1 MKTTFTD
8 SFFESI
14 KKITFY
20 QRWWYKILETF
31 RYDIWRF
38 FGNIWKFRKELYQY
52 QSWDWRYQIMLL
64 RRGLELE
71 VNYIEKKGQEVE
83 ISKNKKIEKMKR
95 VIEIIK
101 WHEDYLFLELAE
113 KKLGYEY
120 IFKGF
125 NFKEADDK
133 KIDTEITKGQKY
145 YELIDNLTDDE
156 KTKNSKLSDLA
167 TKIEKDTWNELM
179 KILKG
184 QDYSKFPKNEEW
196 DKHFDGS
203 GLQTWWD

>member
-14 KKITFY
+14 KRITIY
-20 QRWWYKILETF
+20 QSWWYKTFEFF

-52 QSWDWRYQIMLL
+52 QNYDWRYNIMLF

-71 VNYIEKKGQEVE
+71 VKCIQNGQEEDV
-83 ISKNKKIEKMKR
+83 SRDKKVNKMKR
-95 VIEIIK
+95 AIEIIK
-101 WHEDYLFLELAE
+101 YHENDCFLELAE
-113 KKLGYEY
+113 KELGYEY
-120 IFKGF
+120 IFKDF
-125 NFKEADDK
+125 DFKETDK
-133 KIDTEITKGQKY
+133 ELDPEITKSQKY
-145 YELIDNLTDDE
+145 YELIDKLTEEE
-156 KTKNSKLSDLA
+156 KDKNSKLSDLSI
-167 TKIEKDTWNELM
+167 KMKKDTWNELS

-184 QDYSKFPKNEEW
+184 QKYSKTFDW
-196 DKHFDGS
+196 DKDFDGS